1 MTKND
6 LFSLIKN
13 ALDTEEQID
22 TDSSAENVSEWD
34 SLGHLSVLTA
44 LDEATNGKASSL
56 NDLSSAISVI
66 KIIEILESNEII

>member
-13 ALDTEEQID
+13 ALDAEEEIG
-22 TDSSAENVSEWD
+22 TDSSAENISEWD

>member
-13 ALDTEEQID
+13 ALDAEEEID
-22 TDSSAENVSEWD
+22 TDSSAENISEWD

>member
-13 ALDTEEQID
+13 ALDTEEEID

-56 NDLSSAISVI
+56 NDLSSATSVI

>member
-13 ALDTEEQID
+13 ALDTEEEID

-66 KIIEILESNEII
+66 KIIEILESDEII

>member
-13 ALDTEEQID
+13 ALDTEEEID

>member
-13 ALDTEEQID
+13 ALDTEEEID
-22 TDSSAENVSEWD
+22 SDSSAENVSEWD